1 MRIVTDQNA
10 STSLVAAVAGTT
22 QNQKPA
28 LVRVGKRVEVEV
40 KEPIG
45 SYSSRDSMSRR
56 RGSAEKLDL
65 RTTYKES
72 SKLRGV
78 LPLIPSCCLTRLTCT
93 CVCVGGVIFVLC
105 SVFYAALL
113 SRVTTIATADQFVRG
128 AYFEILSFTDHQ
140 RCQRSPSWKVAPD
153 MMRCLP
159 NVFFIGASKCGT
171 SSMRSHLFSH
181 PHIRFVRRMQS
192 GVEGA
197 EIHRFDRKN
206 YGAFF
211 VGSC

>member
-1 MRIVTDQNA
+1 
-10 STSLVAAVAGTT
+10 
-22 QNQKPA
+22 
-28 LVRVGKRVEVEV
+28 
-40 KEPIG
+40 
-45 SYSSRDSMSRR
+45 MSRR

-105 SVFYAALL
+105 SIFYAALL
-113 SRVTTIATADQFVRG
+113 SHVTTIATADQFVRG

-140 RCQRSPSWKVAPD
+140 RCQRNPSWTVAPD
-153 MMRCLP
+153 LMRCLP

-171 SSMRSHLFSH
+171 SSMRSHLSSH

-197 EIHRFDRKN
+197 EIHRFDRKS
-206 YGAFF
+206 YGAFRWMMLTL
-211 VGSC
+211 SHID